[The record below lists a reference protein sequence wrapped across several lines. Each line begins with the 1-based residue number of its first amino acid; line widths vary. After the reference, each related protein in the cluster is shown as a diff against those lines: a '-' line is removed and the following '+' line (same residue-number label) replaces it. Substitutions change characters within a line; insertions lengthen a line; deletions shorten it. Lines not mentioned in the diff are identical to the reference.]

1 MSVAQRFAA
10 LFEKSFQLDPGD
22 FAEKLVPEDVMLWDS
37 LGHMNM
43 VGAIEEEFGLE
54 FEVDEITE
62 MTSAGK
68 ILEMIRAKS
77 GSGP

>member
-1 MSVAQRFAA
+1 MSVEQQFAA
-10 LFEKSFQLDPGD
+10 LFEKNFQLDPGD
-22 FAEKLVPEDVMLWDS
+22 FTEKLVPEDVMLWDS

-43 VGAIEEEFGLE
+43 VGAVEETFGLE

-77 GSGP
+77 AAD